1 VKVKRARVRVKSLEF
16 ESGIFSLGCEFTT
29 IRHHR
34 SFSGRGKAALHN
46 RVTDYFFEWLR

>member
-1 VKVKRARVRVKSLEF
+1 MKVNIGKFEFGVRERNFLF
-16 ESGIFSLGCEFTT
+16 LGCEFTA